1 MGIQI
6 IEIGRAIAALS
17 IGGVIGLG
25 FGTLQAAALRQNEER
40 QRSGALKNGWSL
52 MPRSGARVAYL
63 LITLVIVQVI
73 CPMLFADG
81 TQWWVSGGLLAGYG
95 WHLTQ
100 RLRSRRAEARLQS

>member
-1 MGIQI
+1 MDIQI
-6 IEIGRAIAALS
+6 IDIGRAIAALL

-40 QRSGALKNGWSL
+40 ERTGALKSGWSI

-63 LITLVIVQVI
+63 LITLVVIQVV

-81 TQWWVSGGLLAGYG
+81 TQWWVSGGVLAGYS
-95 WHLTQ
+95 WHLVQ
-100 RLRSRRAEARLQS
+100 RLRRRRAELR